1 MQTKAQARFVR
12 VSARKARLVT
22 DLIKGQDLAEA
33 QQTLDYCE
41 KGAAQ
46 IVSKVLNSAAANAEN
61 NHGLNVDTLYVYNAY
76 VDEGPTL
83 KRFRPRA
90 MGRATRINKRT
101 SHITVVLEEREPE
114 KVKPKRS
121 FRRPMG
127 KGAKRKAA
135 ERAAAAEEAEKEAAQ
150 AEEELTESEELEG
163 VSRDLEEPEEQVD
176 EEELAA
182 ELDVGVE
189 EGGAASDLED
199 EEEEAEGEQAE
210 EVEGEEESEK
220 DEPEDTAGESS
231 KAKSPAEDAGTGEE

>member
-1 MQTKAQARFVR
+1 VQTKAQAKFVR

-22 DLIKGQDLAEA
+22 DLIKGKDLADA

-41 KGAAQ
+41 KGAAH

-61 NHGLNVDTLYVYNAY
+61 NHGLSIDSLYVLNAY

-114 KVKPKRS
+114 KVKPRR

-127 KGAKRKAA
+127 KGALRKAA
-135 ERAAAAEEAEKEAAQ
+135 EKAAAAEEAEKEAAQ
-150 AEEELTESEELEG
+150 AEEELTEAEELEG
-163 VSRDLEEPEEQVD
+163 VSRDLEEPEELI
-176 EEELAA
+176 EEET
-182 ELDVGVE
+182 
-189 EGGAASDLED
+189 
-199 EEEEAEGEQAE
+199 EEAEVEEAEAEVEAEEKVE
-210 EVEGEEESEK
+210 EVEGEEEPAGG
-220 DEPEDTAGESS
+220 EPEDAAGESS
-231 KAKSPAEDAGTGEE
+231 DSKKPAEDAGTGEE